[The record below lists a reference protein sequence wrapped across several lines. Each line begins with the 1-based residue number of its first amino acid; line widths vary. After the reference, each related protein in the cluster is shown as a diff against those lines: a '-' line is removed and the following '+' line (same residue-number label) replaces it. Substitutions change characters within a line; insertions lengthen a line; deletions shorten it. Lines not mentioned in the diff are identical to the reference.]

1 MNYLIEFSVYLNYLT
16 EFSLYLNYLTE
27 FSVISLNYLIEF
39 SVYLNYLTELFDW
52 IFSLF
57 ELINWIF
64 CLFELF
70 NWIFCYFIEL
80 SILIRLCL
88 NLNNETKPSV
98 IWLRFCRRHQR
109 EQPARHRWRTRAQ
122 VGRRS
127 PPLRLLRNVRHL
139 RTQHRTRLPRRSVL
153 TFSSISS
160 AFPIDR
166 LLSLSLSFSHKEQQL
181 KKKKTQK
188 KKFDCLWRQRL
199 LRPSAENFFFSLKS
213 VTVLCSID
221 LFGVDLTIFCVS
233 VAIVVVSDVIL
244 LTGHYRIEFISMLH
258 CYWIKL
264 IWLNWGC
271 WSRSTWNAVGC
282 WTWNRNPADSTDRN
296 GQNQILPTLKQI
308 QQKFFINFLNF

>member
-1 MNYLIEFSVYLNYLT
+1 MKLNRLWFDCAFADAISENNPRVIDDARARKLAADLRRCVYYETCATYGLNIERVFQDGQS
-16 EFSLYLNYLTE
+16 SL
-27 FSVISLNYLIEF
+27 SLP
-39 SVYLNYLTELFDW
+39 SPRLF
-52 IFSLF
+52 
-57 ELINWIF
+57 
-64 CLFELF
+64 
-70 NWIFCYFIEL
+70 L
-80 SILIRLCL
+80 SI
-88 NLNNETKPSV
+88 V
-98 IWLRFCRRHQR
+98 F
-109 EQPARHRWRTRAQ
+109 
-122 VGRRS
+122 
-127 PPLRLLRNVRHL
+127 
-139 RTQHRTRLPRRSVL
+139 
-153 TFSSISS
+153 
-160 AFPIDR
+160 
-166 LLSLSLSFSHKEQQL
+166 SLSLSFSHKEQQL
-181 KKKKTQK
+181 KKKKRK
-188 KKFDCLWRQRL
+188 KKSLIVCDVRGSYVQVQKT
-199 LRPSAENFFFSLKS
+199 FFFSLKS

>member
-1 MNYLIEFSVYLNYLT
+1 MTHARASWPPISAVASTTKRAPPTDSTSNASSKTVSPHFLFHLLGFSY
-16 EFSLYLNYLTE
+16 
-27 FSVISLNYLIEF
+27 
-39 SVYLNYLTELFDW
+39 
-52 IFSLF
+52 
-57 ELINWIF
+57 
-64 CLFELF
+64 
-70 NWIFCYFIEL
+70 
-80 SILIRLCL
+80 
-88 NLNNETKPSV
+88 
-98 IWLRFCRRHQR
+98 
-109 EQPARHRWRTRAQ
+109 
-122 VGRRS
+122 RS
-127 PPLRLLRNVRHL
+127 
-139 RTQHRTRLPRRSVL
+139 
-153 TFSSISS
+153 SS
-160 AFPIDR
+160 
-166 LLSLSLSFSHKEQQL
+166 LSLSLFLPQRTTI